1 MKILDAG
8 RLFTEMNE
16 LGRSGQ
22 PFVFLTDA
30 FAEKGIIEPVG
41 QSGCTIWY
49 KTSRNG
55 NIPESDY
62 ATPLTVW
69 DIQPVSPEMYTKGF
83 RVVMDHILRGDT
95 FLLNYTQPTKVLAN
109 LSLKELFHIS
119 KARYKIHLPGV
130 FTCFSPETF
139 ITISEDGVISSHPMK
154 GTADATDPDAE
165 TLLLEDS
172 KEIAEHHTIVDL
184 IRNDLSRVA
193 DEVTVERFRY
203 TERLHTNR
211 RDLIQV
217 SSAITGK
224 LKDGWKGRLGDIF
237 RELLPAGSVTG
248 APKPKTV
255 EIIRKA
261 ENYDRGWYT
270 GVFGIF
276 DGKTVDSAVM
286 IRFVEDTGNGLV
298 FKSGGGITFQS
309 DARSEYDEMIKKVYV
324 PVA

>member
-1 MKILDAG
+1 MKFLDAG
-8 RLFTEMNE
+8 RLFAEMNE
-16 LGRSGQ
+16 LGKSGE

-30 FAEKGIIEPVG
+30 FAEKGVIEPLS
-41 QSGCTIWY
+41 QPSGSIWY
-49 KTSRNG
+49 KTPRNI
-55 NIPESDY
+55 NIPVEKSCS
-62 ATPLTVW
+62 PLTVW
-69 DIQPVSPEMYTKGF
+69 DVSPVFPEIYQNGF
-83 RVVMDHILRGDT
+83 RMVMDHILRGDT
-95 FLLNYTQPTKVLAN
+95 FLLNYTQPTRIQTN
-109 LSLKELFHIS
+109 LSLEELFLIS
-119 KARYKIHLPGV
+119 KARYRVHLPGV

-139 ITISEDGVISSHPMK
+139 VTIGENGIISSHPMK

-165 TLLLEDS
+165 IQLMEDS

-193 DEVTVERFRY
+193 DGVTVERFRY
-203 TERLHTNR
+203 PERLHTNR
-211 RDLIQV
+211 RDLIQI

-224 LKDGWKGRLGDIF
+224 LKVGWKGRLGDIF

-255 EIIRKA
+255 EIIRKV

-270 GVFGIF
+270 GVFGVF
-276 DGKTVDSAVM
+276 DGETVDSAVL
-286 IRFVEDTGNGLV
+286 IRFIEDSGNGLV

-309 DARSEYDEMIKKVYV
+309 DPRSEYEEMIKKVYV